1 MSDFQ
6 PSKAVQSLPNQY
18 FSSLTATIADL
29 KSRYDDVID
38 LAVGTPDLPAPKA
51 LKEALRSAIDKPQ
64 YDRYGPYRGEALLKE
79 AVAHFY
85 QSQFGVNVD
94 PQTEVALFHGSKEA
108 IMKVSQVLVN
118 QGEGI
123 LLPNPTYPDYLS
135 AVGLTQAETIFM
147 DLLEENN
154 YLVDFNQLS
163 QVDLDRSRLMYLNY
177 PNNPTGALAT
187 PKFFEEAVAVAKNNN
202 IFVVHDFAY
211 GPYVFDHEKPISYLE
226 TPCAKEV
233 GLELFSLSK
242 IYNIPGWR
250 IGFAVGNAQVVG
262 YLNSLQD
269 HTTVGM
275 YGAMQEAVA
284 TLMVEENQD
293 FIDEMKATYQARR
306 DAVIRIFDQ
315 VGIEVLP
322 SKGTIYQWMKTPSGV
337 DAETFVQ
344 ILAEEVH
351 VAVAPGNGFGSAGE
365 GYIRIGLIADTVIL
379 QEAASR
385 IARVYKQFNN

>member
-187 PKFFEEAVAVAKNNN
+187 PKFFEEAVAVAKNNH

-211 GPYVFDHEKPISYLE
+211 APYVFDQEKPLSYLE
-226 TPCAKEV
+226 TPGAKEV

-242 IYNIPGWR
+242 LYNIPGWR

-385 IARVYKQFNN
+385 IARVYKQFTN

>member
-6 PSKAVQSLPNQY
+6 PSKAVQSLPRQY
-18 FSSLTATIADL
+18 FSSLTKTIADL
-29 KSRYDDVID
+29 KNRYDDVID
-38 LAVGTPDLPAPKA
+38 LAVGTPDLPAPNA
-51 LKEALRSAIDKPQ
+51 LKEALKLAIDKSQ
-64 YDRYGPYRGEALLKE
+64 YDRYGAYRGEDFFKE

-85 QSQFGVNVD
+85 QSQFGVTVD
-94 PQTEVALFHGSKEA
+94 PKTEVALFHGSKEA
-108 IMKVSQVLVN
+108 IMKVSQVLVD
-118 QGEGI
+118 QGDGI

-154 YLVDFNQLS
+154 FLVDFNQLS
-163 QVDLDRSRLMYLNY
+163 HVDLDRARLMYLNY

-187 PKFFEEAVAVAKNNN
+187 QNFFEDAVAVAKNNN

-275 YGAMQEAVA
+275 YGAMQETVA

-315 VGIEVLP
+315 VGIEVVP
-322 SKGTIYQWMKTPSGV
+322 SKGTIYQWMKTPSGL

-344 ILAEEVH
+344 VLAEEVH

-365 GYIRIGLIADTVIL
+365 GYIRIGLIADIVIL

>member
-64 YDRYGPYRGEALLKE
+64 YDRYGPYRGESLLKE

-187 PKFFEEAVAVAKNNN
+187 PKFFEEAVAVAKNNH

-211 GPYVFDHEKPISYLE
+211 APYVFDQEKPLSYLE
-226 TPCAKEV
+226 TPGAKEV

-242 IYNIPGWR
+242 LYNIPGWR

-275 YGAMQEAVA
+275 YGAIQEAVA
-284 TLMVEENQD
+284 TLLVEEDQS
-293 FIDEMKATYQARR
+293 FIGKMKTTYQARR

-315 VGIEVLP
+315 AGIEVEP
-322 SKGTIYQWMKTPSGV
+322 SKGTIYQWMQTPSGL
-337 DAETFVQ
+337 DAENFAHV
-344 ILAEEVH
+344 LAEEAH
-351 VAVAPGNGFGSAGE
+351 VAVAPGNGFGTAGQ

>member
-187 PKFFEEAVAVAKNNN
+187 PKFFEEAVAVAKNNH

-211 GPYVFDHEKPISYLE
+211 APYVFDQEKPLSYLE
-226 TPCAKEV
+226 TPGAKEV

-242 IYNIPGWR
+242 LYNIPGWR

-315 VGIEVLP
+315 VGIEVVP
-322 SKGTIYQWMKTPSGV
+322 SKGTIYQWMKTPRGL

>member
-1 MSDFQ
+1 
-6 PSKAVQSLPNQY
+6 
-18 FSSLTATIADL
+18 
-29 KSRYDDVID
+29 
-38 LAVGTPDLPAPKA
+38 
-51 LKEALRSAIDKPQ
+51 
-64 YDRYGPYRGEALLKE
+64 
-79 AVAHFY
+79 HFY

-94 PQTEVALFHGSKEA
+94 LLKEVYLFPGSKEA

-154 YLVDFNQLS
+154 YLVDFNQLN

-187 PKFFEEAVAVAKNNN
+187 PKFFEEAVAVAKNND

-211 GPYVFDHEKPISYLE
+211 APYVFDQDKPLSFLQ
-226 TPCAKEV
+226 TPEAKEV
-233 GLELFSLSK
+233 GIELFSLSK
-242 IYNIPGWR
+242 LYNIPGWR

-275 YGAMQEAVA
+275 YGAIQEAVA
-284 TLMVEENQD
+284 TLLVEEDQS
-293 FIDEMKATYQARR
+293 FIGKMKTTYQARR
-306 DAVIRIFDQ
+306 DAVICIFDQ
-315 VGIEVLP
+315 AGIEVEP
-322 SKGTIYQWMKTPSGV
+322 SK
-337 DAETFVQ
+337 
-344 ILAEEVH
+344 
-351 VAVAPGNGFGSAGE
+351 
-365 GYIRIGLIADTVIL
+365 
-379 QEAASR
+379 
-385 IARVYKQFNN
+385 

>member
-1 MSDFQ
+1 MVDFQ
-6 PSKAVQSLPNQY
+6 PSNIFQSLPSQY
-18 FSSLTATIADL
+18 FSSLTAAISDL

-38 LAVGTPDLPAPKA
+38 LAVGTPDLPAPQA
-51 LKEALRSAIDKPQ
+51 LKEALRSAIDNPK
-64 YDRYGPYRGEALLKE
+64 YDRYGPYRGEDLLKQ
-79 AVAHFY
+79 AVAKFY
-85 QSQFGVNVD
+85 HHQFGVDID
-94 PQTEVALFHGSKEA
+94 PETEVALFHGSKEA

-118 QGEGI
+118 KGDGI

-135 AVGLTQAETIFM
+135 AIGLTQADTIFM
-147 DLLEENN
+147 DLLAENN
-154 YLVDFNQLS
+154 YLVDFD
-163 QVDLDRSRLMYLNY
+163 QVAQGDRDRAKVMYLNY

-187 PKFFEEAVAVAKNNN
+187 PGFFEDTVAVAKNNN

-315 VGIEVLP
+315 VGIEVVP
-322 SKGTIYQWMKTPSGV
+322 SKGTIYQWMKTPRGL

>member
-187 PKFFEEAVAVAKNNN
+187 PKFFEEAVAVAKNNH

-211 GPYVFDHEKPISYLE
+211 APYVFDQEKPLSYLE
-226 TPCAKEV
+226 TPGAKEV

-242 IYNIPGWR
+242 LYNIPGWR

-284 TLMVEENQD
+284 TLLVEEDQS
-293 FIDEMKATYQARR
+293 FIGKMKTTYQARR
-306 DAVIRIFDQ
+306 DAVICIFDQ
-315 VGIEVLP
+315 AGIEVEP
-322 SKGTIYQWMKTPSGV
+322 SKGTIYQWMKTPRGL

>member
-1 MSDFQ
+1 M
-6 PSKAVQSLPNQY
+6 
-18 FSSLTATIADL
+18 
-29 KSRYDDVID
+29 
-38 LAVGTPDLPAPKA
+38 
-51 LKEALRSAIDKPQ
+51 
-64 YDRYGPYRGEALLKE
+64 
-79 AVAHFY
+79 
-85 QSQFGVNVD
+85 
-94 PQTEVALFHGSKEA
+94 
-108 IMKVSQVLVN
+108 
-118 QGEGI
+118 
-123 LLPNPTYPDYLS
+123 
-135 AVGLTQAETIFM
+135 
-147 DLLEENN
+147 
-154 YLVDFNQLS
+154 
-163 QVDLDRSRLMYLNY
+163 
-177 PNNPTGALAT
+177 
-187 PKFFEEAVAVAKNNN
+187 AVAKNNN

-242 IYNIPGWR
+242 LYNIPGWR

-306 DAVIRIFDQ
+306 DAVIRIFNQ
-315 VGIEVLP
+315 VGIEVVP
-322 SKGTIYQWMKTPSGV
+322 SKGTIYQWMKTPSGL

>member
-108 IMKVSQVLVN
+108 VMKVSQVLVD
-118 QGEGI
+118 QGDGI

-154 YLVDFNQLS
+154 FLVDFNQLS
-163 QVDLDRSRLMYLNY
+163 HVDLDRARLMYLNY

-187 PKFFEEAVAVAKNNN
+187 QNFFEEAVAVAKNNN

-284 TLMVEENQD
+284 NLMVEENQD

-315 VGIEVLP
+315 VGIEVVP
-322 SKGTIYQWMKTPSGV
+322 SKGTIYQWMKTPRGL

>member
-118 QGEGI
+118 PGDGM

-147 DLLEENN
+147 DLLAEND
-154 YLVDFNQLS
+154 YLVDFNQIS
-163 QVDLDRSRLMYLNY
+163 QTDLDRARLMYLNY

-187 PKFFEEAVAVAKNNN
+187 PRFFEETVTVAKNNH

-211 GPYVFDHEKPISYLE
+211 APYVFDQAKPLSFLQ
-226 TPCAKEV
+226 TPEAKEV
-233 GLELFSLSK
+233 GIELFSLSK
-242 IYNIPGWR
+242 LYNIPGWR
-250 IGFAVGNAQVVG
+250 VGFAVGNAQVVG

-275 YGAMQEAVA
+275 YGAIQEAVA
-284 TLMVEENQD
+284 TLLVEEDQS
-293 FIDEMKATYQARR
+293 FIGKMKTTYQARR
-306 DAVIRIFDQ
+306 DAVICIFDQ
-315 VGIEVLP
+315 AGIEVEP
-322 SKGTIYQWMKTPSGV
+322 SKGTIYQWMQTPSGL
-337 DAETFVQ
+337 DAETFAHV
-344 ILAEEVH
+344 LAEEAH
-351 VAVAPGNGFGSAGE
+351 VAVAPGNGFGTAGQ
-365 GYIRIGLIADTVIL
+365 GYIRIGLIADTAIL

>member
-1 MSDFQ
+1 MVDFQ
-6 PSKAVQSLPNQY
+6 PSNIFQSLPSQY
-18 FSSLTATIADL
+18 FSSLTAAISDL

-38 LAVGTPDLPAPKA
+38 LAVGTPDLPAPQA
-51 LKEALRSAIDKPQ
+51 LKEALRSAIDNPK
-64 YDRYGPYRGEALLKE
+64 YDRYGPYRGEDLLKQ
-79 AVAHFY
+79 AVAKFY
-85 QSQFGVNVD
+85 HHQFGVDID
-94 PQTEVALFHGSKEA
+94 PETEVALFHGSKEA

-118 QGEGI
+118 KGDGI

-135 AVGLTQAETIFM
+135 AIGLTQADTIFM
-147 DLLEENN
+147 DLLAENN
-154 YLVDFNQLS
+154 YLVDFD
-163 QVDLDRSRLMYLNY
+163 QVAQGDRDRAKVMYLNY

-187 PKFFEEAVAVAKNNN
+187 QNFFEEAVAVAKNNN

-315 VGIEVLP
+315 VGIEVVP
-322 SKGTIYQWMKTPSGV
+322 SKGTIYQWMKTPRGL

>member
-1 MSDFQ
+1 MVDFQ
-6 PSKAVQSLPNQY
+6 PSKAVQSLPRQY
-18 FSSLTATIADL
+18 FSSLTAAISDL

-38 LAVGTPDLPAPKA
+38 LAVGTPDLPAPQA
-51 LKEALRSAIDKPQ
+51 LKEALRSAIDNPK
-64 YDRYGPYRGEALLKE
+64 YDRYGPYRGEDLLKQ
-79 AVAHFY
+79 AVAKFY
-85 QSQFGVNVD
+85 HHQFGVDID
-94 PQTEVALFHGSKEA
+94 PETEVALFHGSKEA

-118 QGEGI
+118 KGDGI
-123 LLPNPTYPDYLS
+123 LLPNPNYPDYLS
-135 AVGLTQAETIFM
+135 AIGLTQADTIFM
-147 DLLEENN
+147 DLLAENN
-154 YLVDFNQLS
+154 YLVDFD
-163 QVDLDRSRLMYLNY
+163 QVAQGDRDRAKVMYLNY

-187 PKFFEEAVAVAKNNN
+187 PGFFEDTVAVAKNNN

-315 VGIEVLP
+315 VGIEVVP
-322 SKGTIYQWMKTPSGV
+322 SKGTIYQWMKTPSGL

-344 ILAEEVH
+344 VLAEEVH

-365 GYIRIGLIADTVIL
+365 GYIRIGLIADIVIL

>member
-177 PNNPTGALAT
+177 PNNPTVALAT

-211 GPYVFDHEKPISYLE
+211 APYVFDQEKPLSYLE
-226 TPCAKEV
+226 TPGAKEV

-242 IYNIPGWR
+242 LYNIPGWR

-306 DAVIRIFDQ
+306 DAIIRIFDQ
-315 VGIEVLP
+315 V
-322 SKGTIYQWMKTPSGV
+322 
-337 DAETFVQ
+337 
-344 ILAEEVH
+344 
-351 VAVAPGNGFGSAGE
+351 
-365 GYIRIGLIADTVIL
+365 
-379 QEAASR
+379 
-385 IARVYKQFNN
+385 

>member
-1 MSDFQ
+1 MVDFQ
-6 PSKAVQSLPNQY
+6 PSNIFQSLPSQY
-18 FSSLTATIADL
+18 FSSLTAAISDL

-38 LAVGTPDLPAPKA
+38 LAVGTPDLPAPQA
-51 LKEALRSAIDKPQ
+51 LKEALRSAIDNPK
-64 YDRYGPYRGEALLKE
+64 YDRYGPYRGEDLLKQ
-79 AVAHFY
+79 AVAKFY
-85 QSQFGVNVD
+85 HHQFGVDID
-94 PQTEVALFHGSKEA
+94 PETEVALFHGSKEA

-118 QGEGI
+118 KGDGI

-135 AVGLTQAETIFM
+135 AIGLTQADTIFM
-147 DLLEENN
+147 DLLAENN
-154 YLVDFNQLS
+154 YLVDFD
-163 QVDLDRSRLMYLNY
+163 QVAQGDRDRAKVMYLNY

-187 PKFFEEAVAVAKNNN
+187 QNFFEEAVTVAKNNN

-306 DAVIRIFDQ
+306 DAVIRIFNQ
-315 VGIEVLP
+315 VGIEVVP
-322 SKGTIYQWMKTPSGV
+322 SKGTIYQWMKTPSGL

>member
-187 PKFFEEAVAVAKNNN
+187 PKFFEEAVAVAKNNH

-211 GPYVFDHEKPISYLE
+211 APYVFDQEKPLSYLE
-226 TPCAKEV
+226 TPGAKEV

-242 IYNIPGWR
+242 LYNIPGWR

-275 YGAMQEAVA
+275 YGAIQEAVA
-284 TLMVEENQD
+284 TLLVEEDQS
-293 FIDEMKATYQARR
+293 FIGKMKTTYQARR
-306 DAVIRIFDQ
+306 DAVICIFDQ
-315 VGIEVLP
+315 AGIEVEP

>member
-1 MSDFQ
+1 MVDFQ
-6 PSKAVQSLPNQY
+6 PSNIFQSLPSQY
-18 FSSLTATIADL
+18 FSSLTAAISDL

-38 LAVGTPDLPAPKA
+38 LAVGTPDLPAPQA
-51 LKEALRSAIDKPQ
+51 LKEALRSAIDNPK
-64 YDRYGPYRGEALLKE
+64 YDRYGPYRGEDLLKQ
-79 AVAHFY
+79 AVAKFY
-85 QSQFGVNVD
+85 HHQFGVDID
-94 PQTEVALFHGSKEA
+94 PETEVAIFHGSKEA

-118 QGEGI
+118 KGDGI

-135 AVGLTQAETIFM
+135 AIGLTQADTIFM
-147 DLLEENN
+147 DLLAENN
-154 YLVDFNQLS
+154 YLVDFD
-163 QVDLDRSRLMYLNY
+163 QVAQGDRDRAKVMYLNY

-187 PKFFEEAVAVAKNNN
+187 QNFFEEAVAVAKNNN

-306 DAVIRIFDQ
+306 DAVIRIFNQ
-315 VGIEVLP
+315 VGIEVVP
-322 SKGTIYQWMKTPSGV
+322 SKGTIYQWMKTPSGL

>member
-187 PKFFEEAVAVAKNNN
+187 PKFFEEAVAVAKNNH

-211 GPYVFDHEKPISYLE
+211 APYVFDQEKPLSYLE
-226 TPCAKEV
+226 TPGAKEV

-242 IYNIPGWR
+242 LYNIPGWR

>member
-147 DLLEENN
+147 DLLEENDF
-154 YLVDFNQLS
+154 LVDFNQLS
-163 QVDLDRSRLMYLNY
+163 HVDLDRARLMYLNY

-187 PKFFEEAVAVAKNNN
+187 QNFFEEAVAVAKNNN

-226 TPCAKEV
+226 TSCAKEV

>member
-1 MSDFQ
+1 MVDFQ
-6 PSKAVQSLPNQY
+6 PSNIFQSLPSQY
-18 FSSLTATIADL
+18 FSSLTAAISDL

-38 LAVGTPDLPAPKA
+38 LAVGTPDLPAPQA
-51 LKEALRSAIDKPQ
+51 LKEALRSAIDNPK
-64 YDRYGPYRGEALLKE
+64 YDRYGPYRGEDLLKQ
-79 AVAHFY
+79 AVAKFY
-85 QSQFGVNVD
+85 HHQFGVDID
-94 PQTEVALFHGSKEA
+94 PETEVALFHGSKEA

-118 QGEGI
+118 KGDGI

-135 AVGLTQAETIFM
+135 AIGLTQADTIFM
-147 DLLEENN
+147 DLLAEND
-154 YLVDFNQLS
+154 YLVDFD
-163 QVDLDRSRLMYLNY
+163 QVAQGDRDRAKVMYLNY

-187 PKFFEEAVAVAKNNN
+187 PGFFEDTVAVAKNNN

-315 VGIEVLP
+315 VGIEVVP
-322 SKGTIYQWMKTPSGV
+322 SKGTIYQWMKTPRGL

>member
-1 MSDFQ
+1 MVDFQ
-6 PSKAVQSLPNQY
+6 PSNIFQSLPSQY
-18 FSSLTATIADL
+18 FSSLTAAISDL

-38 LAVGTPDLPAPKA
+38 LAVGTPDLPAPQA
-51 LKEALRSAIDKPQ
+51 LKEALRSAIDNPK
-64 YDRYGPYRGEALLKE
+64 YDRYGPYRGEDLLKQ
-79 AVAHFY
+79 AVAKFY
-85 QSQFGVNVD
+85 HHQFGVDID
-94 PQTEVALFHGSKEA
+94 PETEVAIFHGSKEA

-118 QGEGI
+118 KGDGI

-135 AVGLTQAETIFM
+135 AIGLTQADTIFM
-147 DLLEENN
+147 DLLAENN
-154 YLVDFNQLS
+154 YLVDFD
-163 QVDLDRSRLMYLNY
+163 QVAQGDRDRAKVMYLNY

-187 PKFFEEAVAVAKNNN
+187 PGFFEDMVAVAKDNK

-211 GPYVFDHEKPISYLE
+211 APYVFDQAPPLSYLE
-226 TPCAKEV
+226 TPGAKEV

-306 DAVIRIFDQ
+306 DAVIRIFNQ
-315 VGIEVLP
+315 VGIEVVP
-322 SKGTIYQWMKTPSGV
+322 SKGTIYQWMKTPSGL

>member
-154 YLVDFNQLS
+154 YLVDFNQLN

-187 PKFFEEAVAVAKNNN
+187 PKFFEEAVAVAKNND

-211 GPYVFDHEKPISYLE
+211 APYVFDQDKPLSFLQ
-226 TPCAKEV
+226 TPEAKEV
-233 GLELFSLSK
+233 GIELFSLSK
-242 IYNIPGWR
+242 LYNIPGWR
-250 IGFAVGNAQVVG
+250 IG
-262 YLNSLQD
+262 
-269 HTTVGM
+269 
-275 YGAMQEAVA
+275 
-284 TLMVEENQD
+284 
-293 FIDEMKATYQARR
+293 
-306 DAVIRIFDQ
+306 
-315 VGIEVLP
+315 
-322 SKGTIYQWMKTPSGV
+322 
-337 DAETFVQ
+337 
-344 ILAEEVH
+344 
-351 VAVAPGNGFGSAGE
+351 
-365 GYIRIGLIADTVIL
+365 
-379 QEAASR
+379 
-385 IARVYKQFNN
+385 

>member
-187 PKFFEEAVAVAKNNN
+187 PKFFEEAVAVAKNNH

-211 GPYVFDHEKPISYLE
+211 APYVFDQEKPLSYLE
-226 TPCAKEV
+226 TPGAKEV

-242 IYNIPGWR
+242 LYNIPGWR

-275 YGAMQEAVA
+275 YGAIQEAVA
-284 TLMVEENQD
+284 TLLVEEDQS
-293 FIDEMKATYQARR
+293 FIGKMKTTYQARR
-306 DAVIRIFDQ
+306 DAVICIFDQ
-315 VGIEVLP
+315 AGIEVEP

-351 VAVAPGNGFGSAGE
+351 VAVAPGNGFGTAGQ
-365 GYIRIGLIADTVIL
+365 GYIRIGLIADTAIL